1 MGTNS
6 YLCNQFYRYMR
17 HLIFTRTLCFV
28 LAPWI
33 VLLTACGSDTPSADK
48 TPKTAPAAETTTP
61 NLPKAPDEVFGALFE
76 AVQMNRVFP
85 DGKTFADCTPK
96 ADPETILQQY
106 AAQKDAA
113 GFDLSQ
119 FVATHFTM
127 PVPHSSQ
134 FKSDLRRSPADHI
147 NALWPILTRPADTA
161 AALARSTLL
170 PLPYPYVVPG
180 GRFGEVYYWDSYF
193 TMLGLQAAGREDLIQ
208 MMVRNFA
215 HLIDR
220 YGHIPNGNRTYY
232 ISRSQPPFFSVMQT
246 LLYAGNE
253 GPGAAFLPQLEKE
266 YAFWMDGADQTNGQN
281 PAYRR
286 VVRLSDSVLLN
297 RYWDDRPLP
306 RPEAYRE
313 DVEVAQKAAGRPKE
327 AVYRH
332 LKASAESGWDFS
344 SRWMDGNDLSTI
356 HTSDIVPVD
365 LNCLMWHLEDML
377 ADLYLRKGDADK
389 AKFYAK
395 RALLRSRFLVQSC
408 FSTEAGWFMDYN
420 FVKKT
425 QTGVLSLA
433 GMYPLFFK
441 LARPAQAKACATT
454 LQKSFLRPGGLV
466 TTPNNTGQQWDAPN
480 GWAPLQWI
488 SIVGLRNYEQT
499 ELANDVKKRWVDL
512 NTKVYKRTGK
522 MLEKYNVEDLSLT
535 AGGGEYPV
543 QDGFGWTNG
552 VLLKLLSEK

>member
-1 MGTNS
+1 
-6 YLCNQFYRYMR
+6 MR
-17 HLIFTRTLCFV
+17 HLIFTRALCFA

-33 VLLTACGSDTPSADK
+33 VLLTSCNSGNTPAADK
-48 TPKTAPAAETTTP
+48 TEKTAPVAAATP
-61 NLPKAPDEVFGALFE
+61 DLPKAPDEVFGALFD

-96 ADPETILQQY
+96 SDPATILQQY
-106 AAQKDAA
+106 TAQKDAA

-119 FVATHFTM
+119 FVATNFTM

-134 FKSDLRRSPADHI
+134 FKSDLRRSAADHI
-147 NALWPILTRPADTA
+147 NALWPVLTRPADTA
-161 AALARSTLL
+161 AALVRSTLL
-170 PLPYPYVVPG
+170 SLPYPYVVPG

-208 MMVRNFA
+208 SMVRNFA

-246 LLYAGNE
+246 LLYSGNE
-253 GPGAAFLPQLEKE
+253 GQGAAFLPQLEKE
-266 YAFWMDGADQTNGQN
+266 YNFWMDGADKTNGEN

-313 DVEVAQKAAGRPKE
+313 DVEVAEKAAGRPKE
-327 AVYRH
+327 EVYRH
-332 LKASAESGWDFS
+332 LKAGAESGWDFS

-356 HTSDIVPVD
+356 HTSDVVPVD
-365 LNCLMWHLEDML
+365 LNCLMWHMEDML
-377 ADLYLRKGDADK
+377 ADLYLRKGDIDK

-499 ELANDVKKRWVDL
+499 ELANDVKKRWIDL

>member
-1 MGTNS
+1 
-6 YLCNQFYRYMR
+6 MR
-17 HLIFTRTLCFV
+17 HLIFTRALCFA

-33 VLLTACGSDTPSADK
+33 VLLTSCNSGNTPAADK
-48 TPKTAPAAETTTP
+48 TEKTAPVVAATP
-61 NLPKAPDEVFGALFE
+61 DLPKAPDEVFGALFD

-96 ADPETILQQY
+96 SDPETILQQY

-119 FVATHFTM
+119 FVAANFTM

-208 MMVRNFA
+208 SMVRNFA

-246 LLYAGNE
+246 LLYSGNE

-266 YAFWMDGADQTNGQN
+266 YNFWMDGADKTNGEN

-327 AVYRH
+327 EVYRH

-356 HTSDIVPVD
+356 HTSDVVPVD
-365 LNCLMWHLEDML
+365 LNCLMWHMEDML
-377 ADLYLRKGDADK
+377 ADLYLRKGDIDK

-408 FSTEAGWFMDYN
+408 FSTETGWFMDYN
-420 FVKKT
+420 FVKKA

-441 LARPAQAKACATT
+441 LARPAQAMACANT

-552 VLLKLLSEK
+552 VLLKLLSEQ